1 MFRSQVSFDSTLPKF
16 RLQCTVLLVEFLTW
30 PLEKLQLPVTPL
42 IWYRVWN
49 ILMSWV
55 RNTRRLGS
63 WRLLQAGGMQ
73 LCMSS
78 IVVNQKG
85 QFWMTFRSSSYAT
98 MGSGHRQSRPCKV
111 GLVSSLNGFSLCLGL
126 RAPLWSE
133 MWCWVGLLILIL
145 KGAPKKDPFQVD
157 GEALRTKLRS
167 PESKC
172 QTNGVNRAAA
182 TGQTSMRS
190 SCILTCSLGCM
201 RSWHQRA
208 PVAHLRGLLVCKEV

>member
-98 MGSGHRQSRPCKV
+98 MDSGHRQSRPCQFSEWLFTLPGFEGTFVMWNVMLGWFAHSHPQGSTKE
-111 GLVSSLNGFSLCLGL
+111 GSVSSWWGSIANKTEKSRIKVSNKQGQQGSCDRSDINAKLVHSHVFTRLHAFLTAESTCCTPQRPIGL
-126 RAPLWSE
+126 
-133 MWCWVGLLILIL
+133 
-145 KGAPKKDPFQVD
+145 
-157 GEALRTKLRS
+157 
-167 PESKC
+167 
-172 QTNGVNRAAA
+172 
-182 TGQTSMRS
+182 
-190 SCILTCSLGCM
+190 
-201 RSWHQRA
+201 
-208 PVAHLRGLLVCKEV
+208 